1 MIELAPDAGAI
12 TPNTLLSTPEEPQPS
27 SISFFIERLK
37 QSLEAL
43 KVLSPNGLRQ
53 VDPVFMI
60 LFSTIVIEISLSIA
74 ASLVDAINHIPVLGG
89 IIRGLSEII
98 GLVAVTQFLATHQ
111 LLQQKRAEL
120 FARIVVLKKD
130 ILGQ

>member
-53 VDPVFMI
+53 VYPVFMI
-60 LFSTIVIEISLSIA
+60 LFSTIVIGISLSLA
-74 ASLVDAINHIPVLGG
+74 ASLWDNQPYPRSG
-89 IIRGLSEII
+89 
-98 GLVAVTQFLATHQ
+98 
-111 LLQQKRAEL
+111 
-120 FARIVVLKKD
+120 
-130 ILGQ
+130 